1 MTISTTADTLLD
13 EGMRLH
19 QAGHFG
25 DAEVAYLHLL
35 KADPNHAQALNLLG
49 VLYLTGERP
58 KDAVKWL
65 ARRLKRAPEDDLA
78 RLNLGKAL
86 LASGDA
92 FKAAQTLRPL
102 CDASPQHV
110 DAVICLARAEQK
122 RGRMPDAEML
132 LKELAELVPDNP
144 EVLLELANHH
154 IATGE
159 PISAEKLFR
168 HIVGLEPEDINNR
181 CNLAATLQSMHRT
194 DEAAEI
200 LNQALA
206 LDPEDYRTRFL
217 LAMNTGM
224 KGDFASAATEMAA
237 LVDER
242 PDNLATHVHFAEIL
256 SLDSRSEEAGA
267 HLASLIDSG
276 VDDPDIWHMYG
287 VICLQ
292 LGLTSK
298 AISAHRRSL
307 RLNPESGTGWR
318 HLAALKTFTDRDP
331 DLTRML
337 EISKRRTLGSDSQMH
352 IDFAI
357 AKAFDDLRRPARAFS
372 HLAAA
377 NKANRATFSFDIAAH
392 ENFIDDLIAATEN
405 PLPLPENTAPGPVF
419 IVGMPRSGTTLAEQ
433 ILASHPKVAAGG
445 ELMNLRNAVA
455 EVAPDYPESIT
466 TDQAS
471 RIARAYTERTRR
483 YYDGADWLTD
493 KLPENAL
500 RCGVIA
506 QAFPNARI
514 IHCSRDP
521 LDIGLSC
528 YQRLFTGLQPFA
540 YDLEELGRYLVA
552 HNRLMTHWR
561 KVLPGRIIDFD
572 YQSVIDDQEGETRRL
587 LTFVGLDWHDGCLD
601 FHKTSRPVRPAS
613 ATQVRQPLY
622 RSSLQRWKL
631 YETQLEP
638 MITILR
644 AAGQLDE

>member
-1 MTISTTADTLLD
+1 MTTSTTTASLLD

-25 DAEVAYLHLL
+25 DAELAYLNLL
-35 KADPNHAQALNLLG
+35 KAEPGHAQALNLLG

-65 ARRLKRAPEDDLA
+65 GRRLKRAPEDDLA

-86 LASGDA
+86 LAAGDA
-92 FKAAQTLRPL
+92 FKSAQTLRPL
-102 CDASPQHV
+102 CEASPQHV
-110 DAVICLARAEQK
+110 DAVISLARAEQK
-122 RGRMPDAEML
+122 RGRMADAEML
-132 LKELAELVPDNP
+132 LKELAEQAPDDP
-144 EVLLELANHH
+144 TVLTELANHH
-154 IATGE
+154 IATGK
-159 PISAEKLFR
+159 PAAAEKLFR
-168 HIVGLEPEDINNR
+168 HIVRLTPEDINNR

-194 DEAAEI
+194 DEAAKI
-200 LNQALA
+200 LDETLA

-217 LAMNTGM
+217 LAMNTGL

-237 LVDER
+237 LVTER
-242 PDNLATHVHFAEIL
+242 PDNLATQVHFAEIL

-267 HLASLIDSG
+267 HLASLIDAG

-292 LGLTSK
+292 LGLTKK

-318 HLAALKTFTDRDP
+318 HLAALKTFADRDP

-337 EISKRRTLGSDSQMH
+337 EISKRRTLASDSQIH

-372 HLAAA
+372 HLVAA
-377 NKANRATFSFDIAAH
+377 NRANRATFSFDIAAH
-392 ENFIDDLIAATEN
+392 EDFVDSLIAATE
-405 PLPLPENTAPGPVF
+405 LPVPPPGTAAPGPVF

-433 ILASHPKVAAGG
+433 ILASHPQVAAGG

-455 EVAPDYPESIT
+455 DIAPAFPASLT
-466 TDQAS
+466 PDQAS
-471 RIARAYTERTRR
+471 RIARHYEEQTHR
-483 YYDGADWLTD
+483 YYDGASWLTD

-514 IHCSRDP
+514 IHCHRDP

-552 HNRLMTHWR
+552 HNRLMAHWR
-561 KVLPGRIIDFD
+561 KVLPGRFTDFD

-587 LTFVGLDWHDGCLD
+587 LAFVGLDWHDDCLA
-601 FHKTSRPVRPAS
+601 FHKTSRPVRTAS
-613 ATQVRQPLY
+613 ATQVRQPIY

-631 YETQLEP
+631 YEAQLEP